1 VKTFKGKVAIVTGG
15 ASGVGRATALPPA
28 GRGCAIALADID
40 PNGLESVE
48 KEPFERAQS
57 IPTDR
62 MQRIFPVVV
71 HRWIAKRW
79 EEKSARHSG
88 APQGTR

>member
-1 VKTFKGKVAIVTGG
+1 MKTFKGKVAIVTGI
-15 ASGVGRATALPPA
+15 ASGVGHATALPLA
-28 GRGCAIALADID
+28 ERGCAIALADID

-48 KEPFERAQS
+48 KEPFERGQS
-57 IPTDR
+57 IATNW

-71 HRWIAKRW
+71 QRWIAKRW
-79 EEKSARHSG
+79 EGESARHSA